1 MLNTNKGNIMENK
14 VWTVPLEADPDDP
27 ESLILTFPDELLEET
42 GWAVGDTLIWIVEDN
57 GSVTITKK

>member
-1 MLNTNKGNIMENK
+1 MASR
-14 VWTVPLEADPDDP
+14 VWTVPLEADPEDS

-42 GWAVGDTLIWIVEDN
+42 GWAVGDTLIWIVEEN

>member
-1 MLNTNKGNIMENK
+1 MVSR

-42 GWAVGDTLIWIVEDN
+42 GWAVGDTLIWIVEEN

>member
-1 MLNTNKGNIMENK
+1 MHNTNKGNIMVSR